1 MRYGVC
7 DAMVT
12 LETPRLYLRP
22 PDESDVVPML
32 DIHQDP
38 EVLKFLQ
45 VPVALIELTTAWR
58 NVAVM
63 IGHWHMRGYGQ
74 WTVVEK
80 STDDVVGRVGLW
92 NPEGWPGVELGWL
105 IRRSRWGHGF
115 ATEAARGAL
124 HWAWLHTE
132 AEHIISLIQPD
143 NFASMR
149 VAEKL
154 GQRFERPV
162 AVNGTNFHQYGI
174 RRSHVKPVV
183 GAVGQHI
190 GAASGSPSA
199 G

>member
-1 MRYGVC
+1 
-7 DAMVT
+7 MVT

-32 DIHQDP
+32 EIHQDP

-74 WTVVEK
+74 WTVVERA
-80 STDDVVGRVGLW
+80 TDDVVGRVGLW
-92 NPEGWPGVELGWL
+92 NPEGWPGIELGWL
-105 IRRSRWGHGF
+105 IRRSRWGQGF

-124 HWAWLHTE
+124 HWAWSHTE
-132 AEHIISLIQPD
+132 ADHIISLIQPD

-162 AVNGTNFHQYGI
+162 AVNGTNFHQYSI
-174 RRSHVKPVV
+174 RRPDLEPVRWD
-183 GAVGQHI
+183 AGQLAH
-190 GAASGSPSA
+190 AASSSPSM